1 MSPGAMPRT
10 VPIFACIL
18 RGRIA
23 IAVAFLILAV
33 AGMYGAM
40 RVPDDPA
47 IDSLITAHD
56 PVARAT
62 VEFEHL
68 FPEGEQALVMLEA
81 ADPLSPAA
89 VQAADRLER
98 ELARIPHVAPHSLID
113 VYRPGGSPGEMS
125 PVEAGRLRAFATGTS
140 LFRRAGLLG
149 DHYLGIALELR
160 VSSPAERDRAL
171 KAIDSLVLPLK
182 GSDGPFTGVRRVGSP
197 WLDAWLERQTGTA
210 TTHFMPLFGLFLMTL
225 VLIVFRSWRTLAAM
239 VLTLGAVLAIAM
251 GLADLLGWS
260 HTVIS
265 TIVPLTVLVTAT
277 STLVYLHSRYIE
289 PDDAPTLLEHHAR
302 ALANKLLPCTASM
315 FAAAVGFGAL
325 AISDIRPVR
334 EMGLWTACGLIVAWV
349 GCFTLFPA
357 LQSLLRTPLRSTKV
371 SASKWFG
378 GFVKFLIPT
387 SRRYRWPL
395 VSGALV
401 LMLCGAVALFG
412 IPGVLAPL
420 ALETDVLTYVN
431 PSESVAKD
439 TRYFEQSNGLDVVEL
454 WVHTAPGHVLDPGFL
469 RALERLTSELERD
482 PRITAVNG
490 PTSALRWALYVQTGS
505 DQLPTSRSAWPQLA
519 AALKQIVLTEPTAR
533 AYVDVATLADVRL
546 SIRGRAKLFGPV
558 GALPRFVEHAWTA
571 AQAQDPALRGARGEV
586 VGKGVLGAEITEHL
600 LPTLTESF
608 ALTAGIIYLVFL
620 LVFRS
625 PSARLMT
632 MIPSFFAIL
641 SAFLVMRL
649 TGIPLNIATIL
660 IGSTVLGTTEN
671 DQIHFFYHF
680 QEGQSSAGSTSA
692 GLRHALCV
700 AGRPILFATLINA
713 SGFLA
718 LALSDLPPMRQFG
731 IVASSAFLLAMVADF
746 TALPAALWMR
756 SHYKQLRTRSDSGAP
771 ESKRGRS
778 EVSAIETGHP
788 IPGAG
793 EAGAGDGL

>member
-1 MSPGAMPRT
+1 MSLGDSPG
-10 VPIFACIL
+10 VIHIFARIL
-18 RGRIA
+18 RARIA

-33 AGMYGAM
+33 AGTYGAL

-47 IDSLITAHD
+47 IDSLITARD
-56 PVARAT
+56 PIVRAT
-62 VEFEHL
+62 LEFEHL

-81 ADPLSPAA
+81 PDPLSPAA
-89 VQAADRLER
+89 VRAADRLEQG
-98 ELARIPHVAPHSLID
+98 LVKIPHVAAHSLID
-113 VYRPGGSPGEMS
+113 FYPRGASAKEIS
-125 PVEAGRLRAFATGTS
+125 PVEARRLRAFANGTT

-160 VSSPAERDRAL
+160 VNSPAQRDRAL
-171 KAIDSLVLPLK
+171 QAIDSLVLPLK

-225 VLIVFRSWRTLAAM
+225 VLIVYRSWRALAAI
-239 VLTLGAVLAIAM
+239 VLTLGAVLSIAM
-251 GLADLLGWS
+251 GLADVFGWS
-260 HTVIS
+260 RTVIS

-357 LQSLLRTPLRSTKV
+357 LQSLLRTPLRPAKV
-371 SASKWFG
+371 RATKWFG
-378 GFVKFLIPT
+378 GFVKFLIPAT
-387 SRRYRWPL
+387 RRYRWPL

-401 LMLCGAVALFG
+401 MMLCGAAALFG

-454 WVHTAPGHVLDPGFL
+454 WVHTPPGHALDPGFL
-469 RALERLTSELERD
+469 RALEQLSSELESD

-490 PTSALRWALYVQTGS
+490 PTSALRWALYAQTGS
-505 DQLPTSRSAWPQLA
+505 DQLPTSPSAWPQLA

-533 AYVDVATLADVRL
+533 AYVDVTTLADVRL

-558 GALPRFVEHAWTA
+558 GAMPRFVEHAWTA
-571 AQAQDPALRGARGEV
+571 AQAQEPALRSARGEV
-586 VGKGVLGAEITEHL
+586 VGTGVLGAQITEHL

-608 ALTAGIIYLVFL
+608 ALTASIIYLVFL

-680 QEGQSSAGSTSA
+680 QEGQSSSGSTSH

-700 AGRPILFATLINA
+700 AGSPILFATLINA

-731 IVASSAFLLAMVADF
+731 IVASSAFLLALVADF
-746 TALPAALWMR
+746 SALPAALWMR
-756 SHYKQLRTRSDSGAP
+756 SHYKRRRTRSYSAAQETECG
-771 ESKRGRS
+771 KLG
-778 EVSAIETGHP
+778 VS
-788 IPGAG
+788 IPRTA
-793 EAGAGDGL
+793 ADDD